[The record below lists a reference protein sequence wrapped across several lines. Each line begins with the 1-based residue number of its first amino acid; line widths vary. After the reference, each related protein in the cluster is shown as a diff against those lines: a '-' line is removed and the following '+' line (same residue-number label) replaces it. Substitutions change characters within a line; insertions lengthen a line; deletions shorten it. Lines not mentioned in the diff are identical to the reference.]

1 MATRAVSIVLHEW
14 KLKNVGEV
22 MIVGVKD
29 AESPRLES
37 WLFLYETSERSRRR
51 SIRKTLENK
60 LQDIQLRLLV
70 DQGIYYNY
78 AIFAMT
84 I

>member
-1 MATRAVSIVLHEW
+1 MGKQVLLQEPW
-14 KLKNVGEV
+14 LQNSEIRV
-22 MIVGVKD
+22 IVGD

-70 DQGIYYNY
+70 DQGIYYNS
-78 AIFAMT
+78 AIFT
-84 I
+84 ITI